1 MKSNKVFKI
10 AAIILGVFAVI
21 SIGKGIMWYRWSS
34 LTLEERATK
43 VTERMANRLDLT
55 TEQKEK
61 VLSLNLEKIKS
72 FDEKDFWKNHHRK
85 DHLGKSSPVYEELKK
100 GMKAILNDEQEK
112 KMKL

>member
-10 AAIILGVFAVI
+10 AAIILGVLAVI
-21 SIGKGIMWYRWSS
+21 SIGKGIIWFRWSS

-55 TEQKEK
+55 TEQKKK
-61 VLSLNLEKIKS
+61 VLALNLEKIKS
-72 FDEKDFWKNHHRK
+72 FDEKDFWKNHHVK
-85 DHLGKSSPVYEELKK
+85 GHHGKSNLVYEEWKK
-100 GMKAILNDEQEK
+100 EMKEILNDEQER